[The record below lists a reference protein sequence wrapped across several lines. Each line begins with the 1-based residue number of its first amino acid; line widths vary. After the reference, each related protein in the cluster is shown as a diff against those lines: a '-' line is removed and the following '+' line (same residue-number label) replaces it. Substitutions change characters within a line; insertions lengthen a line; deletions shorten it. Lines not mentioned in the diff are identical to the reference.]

1 MPNLLV
7 YCKRGISRRLAVNY
21 FSLKEKM
28 DFLIV
33 SPGGCGTVSLIK
45 YLDDFGK
52 SNLYFE
58 RKYKVFG
65 TSHLYKP
72 PNFFFKNNIKVI
84 LIKRDYEGIYNSM
97 TSRGFVRNGLNIL
110 GDLFPFM
117 YLNIFKNKKK
127 LKQKYFRYLDR
138 FYTNWDKYNEKLI
151 LEINY
156 PNFYQDVDTQ
166 EKIKNFLEIN
176 DESFLKNFPSFQRYN
191 KNENFVDPSTTLM
204 REIYNIK

>member
-7 YCKRGISRRLAVNY
+7 YCKRGIFRRLKVNY

-28 DFLIV
+28 DFLVV

-58 RKYKVFG
+58 RKYKIFG

-84 LIKRDYEGIYNSM
+84 LIKRDYEGIYNSI
-97 TSRGFVRNGLNIL
+97 TSRGFIRHSLNIL
-110 GDLFPFM
+110 GDCFPFM
-117 YLNIFKNKKK
+117 YKDIFKDKKK
-127 LKQKYFRYLDR
+127 LKQKYFRYLDK
-138 FYTNWDKYNEKLI
+138 FYNNWSKYKKELV
-151 LEINY
+151 LVLNY
-156 PNFYQDVDTQ
+156 PNFYQDADTQ
-166 EKIKNFLEIN
+166 KKIKNFLSIN
-176 DESFLKNFPSFQRYN
+176 NGNFLKNFPKFKKYDKI
-191 KNENFVDPSTTLM
+191 KNFTDPSTSLM
-204 REIYNIK
+204 RQIHNIK

>member
-7 YCKRGISRRLAVNY
+7 YCKRGIFRRLKVNY

-176 DESFLKNFPSFQRYN
+176 NESFLKNFPSFQRYN

>member
-7 YCKRGISRRLAVNY
+7 YCKRGIFRRFKVNY
-21 FSLKEKM
+21 FYLKEKI

-33 SPGGCGTVSLIK
+33 SPGGCGTVTLIK

-58 RKYKVFG
+58 KKYKVFG
-65 TSHLYKP
+65 TSHIYKP
-72 PNFFFKNNIKVI
+72 PKFFFKNNIKVI

-97 TSRGFVRNGLNIL
+97 KLRGFIRNGLNVL

-117 YLNIFKNKKK
+117 YINVFKDQKK
-127 LKQKYFRYLDR
+127 LKQKYFRYLDK
-138 FYTNWDKYNEKLI
+138 FYNNWSKYNKELV

-156 PNFYQDVDTQ
+156 PNFYQDLDTQ
-166 EKIKNFLEIN
+166 KKIKSFLSIK
-176 DESFLKNFPSFQRYN
+176 DETFLKNFPNFHKYN
-191 KNENFVDPSTTLM
+191 KSEDFSDPSTSLM
-204 REIYNIK
+204 RQIHNIK

>member
-7 YCKRGISRRLAVNY
+7 YCKRGIFRRFKVNY
-21 FSLKEKM
+21 FYLKEKI

-33 SPGGCGTVSLIK
+33 SPGGCGTVTLIK

-58 RKYKVFG
+58 KKYKVFG
-65 TSHLYKP
+65 TSHIYKP
-72 PNFFFKNNIKVI
+72 PKFFFKNNIKVI

-97 TSRGFVRNGLNIL
+97 KSRGFIRNGLNVL

-117 YLNIFKNKKK
+117 YINVFKDQKK
-127 LKQKYFRYLDR
+127 LKQKYFRYLDK
-138 FYTNWDKYNEKLI
+138 FYNNWSKYNKELV

-156 PNFYQDVDTQ
+156 PNFYQDLDTQ
-166 EKIKNFLEIN
+166 KKIKSFLSIK
-176 DESFLKNFPSFQRYN
+176 DETFLKNFPNFHKYN
-191 KNENFVDPSTTLM
+191 KSEDFSDPSTSLM
-204 REIYNIK
+204 RQIHNIK

>member
-156 PNFYQDVDTQ
+156 PNFYQDLDTQ

-176 DESFLKNFPSFQRYN
+176 NESFLKNFPSFQRYN

>member
-7 YCKRGISRRLAVNY
+7 YCKRGIFRRLKVNY

-28 DFLIV
+28 DFLVV

-58 RKYKVFG
+58 RKYKIFG

-84 LIKRDYEGIYNSM
+84 LIKRDYEGIYNSI
-97 TSRGFVRNGLNIL
+97 TSRGFIRHGLNIL
-110 GDLFPFM
+110 GDCFPFM
-117 YLNIFKNKKK
+117 YKDIFKDKKK
-127 LKQKYFRYLDR
+127 LKQKYFRYLDK
-138 FYTNWDKYNEKLI
+138 FYNNWSKYKKELV
-151 LEINY
+151 LELNY
-156 PNFYQDVDTQ
+156 PNFYHDADTQ
-166 EKIKNFLEIN
+166 KKIKNFLSIN
-176 DESFLKNFPSFQRYN
+176 NENFLKNFPKFKKYDKI
-191 KNENFVDPSTTLM
+191 KNFTDPSTSLM
-204 REIYNIK
+204 RQIHNIK